1 MSEISVA
8 LGGGGIKGIA
18 HIGVLNRLVK
28 EGFDIRAIAGTS
40 AGGIIGSVFA
50 AGMTPDEIARL
61 VTGIEQSKFFSPNF
75 HDAPALLGLGGLTNI
90 LMDSIGQKRF
100 ENLSIPFACTAV
112 DINSA
117 QEVIISKGPVL
128 DAIMATVAIP
138 GVFPPVVLGE
148 KTLVDGG
155 VFDPVPV
162 SVARWLAPS
171 LPVVSVVLSPMPEG
185 WAHLPDFTLPT
196 PSGFAAAF
204 INQFSKLKIA
214 QAVRIFTRS
223 TDITT
228 RMLTELRLAVDK
240 PEVIIRPNVDK
251 FGLLD
256 FGDPHELIQ
265 LGEEAADAV
274 IPEIKHSLSWTGQI
288 SRRLRRVD
296 APAAIISS
304 DGKDNSQSLS

>member
-1 MSEISVA
+1 MAEISVA

-18 HIGVLNRLVK
+18 HIGVLNRLIR
-28 EGFDIRAIAGTS
+28 EGFSIQAIAGTS

-50 AGMTPDEIARL
+50 SGMPTDEIVKL
-61 VTGIEQSKFFSPNF
+61 VTGIEQAKFFTSGF
-75 HDAPALLGLGGLTNI
+75 HDGPSLLGLGGLTNI
-90 LMDSIGQKRF
+90 LMDSIGHKSF
-100 ENLSIPFACTAV
+100 EDLQIPLACTAV

-128 DAIMATVAIP
+128 DAIIATVAIP
-138 GVFPPVVLGE
+138 GIFPPVVLGDR
-148 KTLVDGG
+148 TLVDGG

-162 SVARWLAPS
+162 SVARWLAPT
-171 LPVVSVVLSPMPEG
+171 LPVVAVVLSPIPEG

-204 INQFSKLKIA
+204 LNQFSKLKIA

-228 RMLTELRLAVDK
+228 RMLTELRLSVDK
-240 PEVIIRPNVDK
+240 PDVVIRPDVGS

-256 FGDPHELIQ
+256 FGNPHELIR
-265 LGEEAADAV
+265 LGEEAADRV
-274 IPEIKHSLSWTGQI
+274 IPEIKQSLSWTGQI
-288 SRRLRRVD
+288 TRRLRRVE
-296 APAAIISS
+296 APAKVISS
-304 DGKDNSQSLS
+304 DGQESPSS

>member
-1 MSEISVA
+1 MAEISVA

-28 EGFDIRAIAGTS
+28 EGFNIRAIAGTS
-40 AGGIIGSVFA
+40 AGGIVGSVFA

-75 HDAPALLGLGGLTNI
+75 HDAPSLLGLGGLTNI
-90 LMDSIGQKRF
+90 LMDYIGQKRF
-100 ENLSIPFACTAV
+100 EDLSIPFACTAV

-117 QEVIISKGPVL
+117 HEVIISKGPVL

-138 GVFPPVVLGE
+138 GVFPPVVLGD

-171 LPVVSVVLSPMPEG
+171 LPVVAVVLSPMPEG
-185 WAHLPDFTLPT
+185 WAHLPDFSIPT

-223 TDITT
+223 TDITS

-240 PEVIIRPNVDK
+240 PEVVIRPDVGK

-256 FGDPHELIQ
+256 FGDPLELIR

-274 IPEIKHSLSWTGQI
+274 IPEIKQSLSWTGQI

-296 APAAIISS
+296 APATIISS
-304 DGKDNSQSLS
+304 DGKDISTSLS